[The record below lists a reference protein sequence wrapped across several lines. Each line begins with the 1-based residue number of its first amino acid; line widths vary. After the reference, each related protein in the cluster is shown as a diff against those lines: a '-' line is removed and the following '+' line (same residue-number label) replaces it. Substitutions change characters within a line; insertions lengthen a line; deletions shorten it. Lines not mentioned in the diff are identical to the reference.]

1 MSTFTAALT
10 LPEQIV
16 AALANLREA
25 RRDGN
30 TAMIA
35 ACAGR
40 LDRLLDRLPRT
51 TTAQMTR

>member
-51 TTAQMTR
+51 TAQRTR